1 MIIEIHPN
9 NPQKQRI
16 RETVKILQGGGVL
29 AYPTDTIYGIGCDI
43 FSKKG
48 LDRIQQLKGRDKN
61 KPLSFI
67 CSDLSHISQFAKVP
81 NYAYRIMKRLLPGPY
96 TFILEASSEVP
107 RMLMPKRK
115 TVGIRVPDNA
125 IVLSIV
131 KELGHPLITTSAN
144 FSGEDVISDP
154 FEIERLMGKQLD
166 AVIDGGKLSGDA
178 STVIDL
184 TGSAPEILRKGAGD
198 YSWIEE

>member
-1 MIIEIHPN
+1 MLIEINPY
-9 NPQKQRI
+9 NPQHRRI
-16 RETVKILQGGGVL
+16 LEIVKMLEGGGIV

-48 LDRIQQLKGRDKN
+48 LEKIQQVKGRDKN
-61 KPLSFI
+61 KPMSFI

-96 TFILEASSEVP
+96 TFILDASSEVP

-115 TVGIRVPDNA
+115 TIGIRVPDNTIA
-125 IVLSIV
+125 LSIV
-131 KELGHPLITTSAN
+131 KELGHPIITTSAN

-154 FEIERLMGKQLD
+154 FEIERMMGKQLD
-166 AVIDGGKLSGDA
+166 AVIDGGNLSGDP

-184 TGSAPEILRKGAGD
+184 TGNAPELIRKGSGD